1 MKDDSEFRLLTT
13 GEVRKYRCQ
22 SLLEKRALS
31 RPAYNRF
38 TGKWY

>member
-13 GEVRKYRCQ
+13 GEVRKHRCQ
-22 SLLEKRALS
+22 LLLEKRSSS